1 MSTIILSALLAC
13 SGGETKKPE
22 PKPPEPPPAPAF
34 EPKHA
39 ALFGKLPDDFA
50 GDKMKR
56 TDAKIE
62 LGRMLYYD
70 PRLSKD
76 DTVSCNSCHKLMD
89 YGVDGQ
95 PTSPGVGG
103 TLGGRNSPTVYNAGG
118 HLAQFWDGR
127 AADLEEQAKGP
138 ILNPIEMAMAD
149 GPAVMKK
156 LEGIPGYPE
165 LFKAAF
171 PNDEKPMDYGNLAK
185 AIAVFE
191 AGLVTKDSAYDKY
204 LGGQAD
210 ALSEE
215 QLQGYDLFVETGC
228 NSCHG
233 GALFG
238 GQMYQKLGVVEPWET
253 KDLGR
258 FEATKNEADKY
269 MFKVPSLRNVEKTA
283 PYLHDGSV
291 ASLEEMVVKMAKH
304 QLGKELKDGQAKK
317 IVAFLGS
324 LTGEIPKD
332 YVKKPS
338 LPGMPDDGKDGK
350 AKGKADGEGKAE
362 KGKGKKGE

>member
-1 MSTIILSALLAC
+1 MTPILMSALLAC
-13 SGGETKKPE
+13 SGETPKPPE
-22 PKPPEPPPAPAF
+22 PKPPGPPPAPAF

-39 ALFGKLPDDFA
+39 ALFGTLPDDFA
-50 GDKMKR
+50 GEGRKPS
-56 TDAKIE
+56 AEKID
-62 LGRMLYYD
+62 LGRKLYWD
-70 PRLSKD
+70 ERLSKD
-76 DTVSCNSCHKLMD
+76 DTVSCNSCHKLME

-95 PTSPGVGG
+95 ATSPGVGG

-138 ILNPIEMAMAD
+138 ILNPIEMGMAD
-149 GPAVMKK
+149 GDAVMKK
-156 LEGIPGYPE
+156 LEAIPGYPE

-171 PNDEKPMDYGNLAK
+171 PNDPTPMSYGNLGK
-185 AIAVFE
+185 AIAAFE
-191 AGLVTKDSAYDKY
+191 TGLVTKDSPYDKY

-210 ALSEE
+210 ALTE
-215 QLQGYDLFVETGC
+215 QQLEGYDLFVSTGC

-258 FEATKNEADKY
+258 FEATKKEEDKY
-269 MFKVPSLRNVEKTA
+269 FFKVPSLRNVAKTA

-291 ASLEEMVVKMAKH
+291 ATLDEMVKKMAKH
-304 QLGKELKDGQAKK
+304 QLGKDLGPGEVNK
-317 IVAFLGS
+317 IVAFLET
-324 LTGEIPKD
+324 LTGEIPRE
-332 YVKKPS
+332 YAKKPE
-338 LPGMPDDGKDGK
+338 LPGLDGKDGK
-350 AKGKADGEGKAE
+350 AKGKADGDGGEGKA
-362 KGKGKKGE
+362 KGKKGG